1 MTEADIL
8 SLRSDLT
15 GLVISVV
22 SVSFGMISAYIVGLW
37 LVLKRTP
44 LFLRLVAFV
53 LLSSG
58 LAFMGALMWGLNVL
72 LLKSDEAWAKL
83 GKTLINLDSF
93 GGERPAFLMG
103 LSIYQASAGL
113 GTAAF
118 AALYIAL
125 AYLTFFYRWPDD
137 LAQSGRA

>member
-22 SVSFGMISAYIVGLW
+22 SVSFGMVSAYIVGLW

-44 LFLRLVAFV
+44 FFLRLVAFV

-72 LLKSDEAWAKL
+72 LLKTNDAWAKL
-83 GKTLINLDSF
+83 GKTLLDIDSF
-93 GGERPAFLMG
+93 GGERPALLFG
-103 LSIYQASAGL
+103 FTIYDASASL
-113 GTAAF
+113 GVAAF
-118 AALYIAL
+118 VSLYVAL
-125 AYLTFFYRWPDD
+125 AYLTFVYRWPED
-137 LAQSGRA
+137 ANSG